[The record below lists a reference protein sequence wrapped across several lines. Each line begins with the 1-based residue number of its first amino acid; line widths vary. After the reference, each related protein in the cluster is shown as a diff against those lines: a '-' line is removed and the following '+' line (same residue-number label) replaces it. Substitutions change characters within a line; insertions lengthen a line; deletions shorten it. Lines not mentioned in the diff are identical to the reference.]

1 MSNRTQASLNPTLTN
16 YARGIAQ
23 DRASAVAEF
32 IAPTVS
38 VGASIG
44 QFKKFDDKNAF
55 QAIDASLP
63 DGADPKRIEFG
74 VSDGTFNCRPYALEV
89 RITKPELDAL
99 GDNDPLDLQQAK
111 IDTLV
116 TSAILAHEEKV
127 LATVK
132 AGLTA
137 VSGKGNWSNSS
148 VDPIQEIDE
157 QIMAIA
163 VDTGLMPNAI
173 LFGIG
178 AWNVFRNH
186 PKVIA
191 RMPGAAI
198 VGVTTSQAAA
208 FLLNPGL
215 EIRVGVL
222 SKDTAKFGKDKNAVN
237 IVGNEVFIFVR
248 SANPTTYDP
257 SFAKTFRVNGSGVD
271 AVYSYDAP
279 NGLYQGH
286 IVYWSVDTQ
295 IVSAPCAR
303 RLTIT

>member
-1 MSNRTQASLNPTLTN
+1 MSTRTQGSLNPTLTN
-16 YARGIAQ
+16 YAKGIAQ

-32 IAPTVS
+32 IAPTVA

-55 QAIDASLP
+55 QVIDASLP

-74 VSDGTFNCRPYALEV
+74 VTDGTFNCRPYALEV
-89 RITKPELDAL
+89 RITKPELDAI

-111 IDTLV
+111 IDTLIS
-116 TSAILAHEEKV
+116 SAILTHEEAV
-127 LATVK
+127 LAKVK
-132 AGLTA
+132 ASLA
-137 VSGKGNWSNSS
+137 PVSGKGVWSNASN
-148 VDPIQEIDE
+148 DPVVELDE

-163 VDTGLMPNAI
+163 VETGLMPNAI
-173 LFGIG
+173 LMGIG

-191 RMPGAAI
+191 RMPGAALI
-198 VGVTTSQAAA
+198 GVTTAQASA

-215 EIRVGVL
+215 EIRVGVI
-222 SKDTAKFGKDKNAVN
+222 SKDTAKFGKDKSAVN
-237 IVGNEVFIFVR
+237 IVGNEVFVFHR

-257 SFAKTFRVNGSGVD
+257 SFAKTFRVNGSGIE

-286 IVYWSVDTQ
+286 IVYWSVDVQ
-295 IVSAPCAR
+295 VVSAACGR

>member
-1 MSNRTQASLNPTLTN
+1 MSTRTQGSLNPTLTN
-16 YARGIAQ
+16 YAKGIAQ

-32 IAPTVS
+32 IAPTVP

-44 QFKKFDDKNAF
+44 QFKRFDDKNAF
-55 QAIDASLP
+55 QVLDASLP
-63 DGADPKRIEFG
+63 DGADPKRIEF
-74 VSDGTFNCRPYALEV
+74 SAADGTFNCRPYALEV
-89 RITKPELDAL
+89 RITKPELDAI

-116 TSAILAHEEKV
+116 TSAILTHEDAVLTKV
-127 LATVK
+127 K
-132 AGLTA
+132 SGLTA
-137 VSGKGNWSNSS
+137 VSGKGNWSSAS
-148 VDPIQEIDE
+148 VDPIAEIDE

-163 VDTGLMPNAI
+163 VETGILPNSILM
-173 LFGIG
+173 GIG

-191 RMPGAAI
+191 RMPGAALI
-198 VGVTTSQAAA
+198 GVTTAQAAQ

-222 SKDTAKFGKDKNAVN
+222 SKDTVKFGAAKSATNM
-237 IVGNEVFIFVR
+237 VGAEVFIFHR

-257 SFAKTFRVNGSGVD
+257 SFAKTFRVNGSGIE

-295 IVSAPCAR
+295 VVSAPCAR

>member
-23 DRASAVAEF
+23 DRPSAVADF
-32 IAPTVS
+32 IAPPVS

-44 QFKKFDDKNAF
+44 QFKKFNDKNAF
-55 QAIDASLP
+55 QVLDTALP
-63 DGADPKRIEFG
+63 DGADPRRIEFG
-74 VSDGTFNCRPYALEV
+74 INDGTFNCRPNALEV
-89 RITKPELDAL
+89 RITRPELDAI
-99 GDNDPLDLQQAK
+99 GENDPLDLQQAK

-116 TSAILAHEEKV
+116 TSAILSHEEKV
-127 LATVK
+127 LSTVK
-132 AGLTA
+132 AGLAA
-137 VSGKGNWSNSS
+137 VSGRGNWSDTA
-148 VDPIQEIDE
+148 VDPVKEIDE

-163 VDTGLMPNAI
+163 VETGIMPNAI

-186 PKVIA
+186 PKVIS

-198 VGVTTSQAAA
+198 VGVTAGQASA
-208 FLLNPGL
+208 FLLNPGT

-248 SANPTTYDP
+248 SANPTTFDP

-271 AVYSYDAP
+271 AVLSYDAP

-295 IVSAPCAR
+295 VVSLPCAR

>member
-1 MSNRTQASLNPTLTN
+1 MSNRTQASLNATLTN

-32 IAPTVS
+32 LAPTVPI
-38 VGASIG
+38 GASIG

-89 RITKPELDAL
+89 RITKPELDAI
-99 GDNDPLDLQQAK
+99 GENDPLDLQQAK
-111 IDTLV
+111 IDALV
-116 TSAILAHEEKV
+116 TSAIIAHEEKV

-132 AGLTA
+132 AGLAA
-137 VSGKGNWSNSS
+137 VSGKGNWSNTS
-148 VDPIQEIDE
+148 VDPIREIDE
-157 QIMAIA
+157 QIMSIA

-222 SKDTAKFGKDKNAVN
+222 SKDTAKFGRDKDAVN

-257 SFAKTFRVNGSGVD
+257 SFAKTFRVNGSGID

-303 RLTIT
+303 RLIIT

>member
-1 MSNRTQASLNPTLTN
+1 MSNRTQASLNATLTN

-32 IAPTVS
+32 LAPTVPI
-38 VGASIG
+38 GASIG

-89 RITKPELDAL
+89 RITKPELDAI
-99 GDNDPLDLQQAK
+99 GENDPLDLQQAK
-111 IDTLV
+111 IDALV
-116 TSAILAHEEKV
+116 TSAIIAHEEKV

-132 AGLTA
+132 AGLAA
-137 VSGKGNWSNSS
+137 VSGKGNWSNTS
-148 VDPIQEIDE
+148 VDPIREIDE
-157 QIMAIA
+157 QIMSIA

-222 SKDTAKFGKDKNAVN
+222 SKDTAKFGRDKDAVN

-303 RLTIT
+303 RLIIT